1 MTRQQIFTK
10 VKNHLL
16 SQNAKAMG
24 KYGTCMYRTG
34 EGLKCAVGCLIPD
47 DVYDPKI
54 EYKTVNNLCD
64 GMVGSFTFLKDFDK
78 NFLRRLQVIHD
89 NVDVKDWEKELK
101 AFATLENLVY
111 DNDNSNITPPEAA

>member
-24 KYGTCMYRTG
+24 KYGTCMYRTA

-47 DVYDPKI
+47 YEYDRRI
-54 EYKTVNNLCD
+54 EYKIVENLCD
-64 GMVGSFTFLKDFDK
+64 GGIKEFTFLKDFDK

-111 DNDNSNITPPEAA
+111 DNDNSNIPPPEAA

>member
-24 KYGTCMYRTG
+24 KYSTCMYRAG
-34 EGLKCAVGCLIPD
+34 GGLKCAVGCLIPD
-47 DVYDPKI
+47 DVYDDRI
-54 EYKTVNNLCD
+54 ERRTVENLCD
-64 GMVGSFTFLKDFDK
+64 GAVKEFTFLKDFDK
-78 NFLRRLQVIHD
+78 DFLRGLQGIHD

>member
-24 KYGTCMYRTG
+24 KYATCMYRTA

-47 DVYDPKI
+47 DVYTSRI
-54 EYKTVNNLCD
+54 EHKTVENLCD
-64 GMVGSFTFLKDFDK
+64 GAVKEFTFLKDFDK

-89 NVDVKDWEKELK
+89 NAEVKDWEKELK

-111 DNDNSNITPPEAA
+111 DNDNSNIPPPEAA